1 MQFSRALAW
10 AEDRQLV
17 GVEEIEAVTY
27 LRLTRP
33 DPQEEEE
40 D

>member
-1 MQFSRALAW
+1 MQFGRALAW
-10 AEDRQLV
+10 AEDRQLIA
-17 GVEEIEAVTY
+17 VEEIESLTY

-33 DPQEEEE
+33 GPQEDEE

>member
-17 GVEEIEAVTY
+17 GVEEIEGVTY